1 MQVLKEAKWDAIK
14 AAEALSE
21 PSAMV
26 SDIEHAAP
34 ASVTVMLPLTSYA
47 AANVEHSWHHQC
59 SWLQLIRLLFTTVLP
74 GHNYIGHNYIGHNYI
89 GHYYIII

>member
-47 AANVEHSWHHQC
+47 AANVN
-59 SWLQLIRLLFTTVLP
+59 IPGTTSAA
-74 GHNYIGHNYIGHNYI
+74 GCN
-89 GHYYIII
+89 